1 MSGRPSTLLAF
12 DYGDIRIGV
21 AVGQTVTATASPLTS
36 VRVRGR
42 CPDWNTITSLVRTW
56 EPDALVVGLPYN
68 MDGSDQETTHSARR
82 FGRQLHGRFQLPVHM
97 VDERLTTRE
106 AKSRLAEQGD
116 PDGDDDPVAA
126 QVILESW
133 FSERASGEAAT

>member
-1 MSGRPSTLLAF
+1 MSRHASTLLAF
-12 DYGDIRIGV
+12 DYGDVRIGV

-42 CPDWNTITSLVRTW
+42 HPDWNTISSLVQTW

-68 MDGSDQETTHSARR
+68 MDGSDQDTTDSARR
-82 FGRQLHGRFQLPVHM
+82 FGRQLHGRYRLPVHM

-106 AKSRLAEQGD
+106 AQSRLAEQGD

-126 QVILESW
+126 QIILESW
-133 FSERASGEAAT
+133 FSERAGGEVAK

>member
-42 CPDWNTITSLVRTW
+42 CPDCR
-56 EPDALVVGLPYN
+56 
-68 MDGSDQETTHSARR
+68 
-82 FGRQLHGRFQLPVHM
+82 
-97 VDERLTTRE
+97 
-106 AKSRLAEQGD
+106 
-116 PDGDDDPVAA
+116 AA
-126 QVILESW
+126 
-133 FSERASGEAAT
+133 

>member
-1 MSGRPSTLLAF
+1 MSERPATLLAF
-12 DYGDIRIGV
+12 DYGDIAIGV
-21 AVGQTVTATASPLTS
+21 AVGQTVTATASPLAS

-42 CPDWNTITSLVRTW
+42 RPDWNTITSLVRTW

-68 MDGSDQETTHSARR
+68 MDGSEQETTHSARR
-82 FGRQLHGRFQLPVHM
+82 FGRQLEGRFHLPVHM

-106 AKSRLAEQGD
+106 AKTRLAEQGN

-133 FSERASGEAAT
+133 FSERLTAGLST

>member
-1 MSGRPSTLLAF
+1 MSRRPSTLLAF

-21 AVGQTVTATASPLTS
+21 AVGQTVTSTASPLTS
-36 VRVRGR
+36 VRVRDR
-42 CPDWNTITSLVRTW
+42 RPDWNTISQLVRTW
-56 EPDALVVGLPYN
+56 EPDALVVGLPYTL
-68 MDGSDQETTHSARR
+68 DGADQETTHSARR
-82 FGRQLHGRFQLPVHM
+82 FSRQLNGRYRLPVHM

-126 QVILESW
+126 QLILESW
-133 FSERASGEAAT
+133 FREQDRVDTTA